1 MLVKFHL
8 TVLLTFITL
17 TKSVASLPDFTEL
30 VDKVA
35 PAVVK
40 INVSFAGESQ
50 LKSQPYGGN
59 LPDIFRELLEQQRN
73 LRERPDRASL
83 GSGFVISSDGYIIT
97 NHHVVDR
104 ATKIRVS
111 FADRR
116 EFDAEMVGT
125 DRRSDLAL
133 LKINGSDLPTLEFA
147 TENSL
152 RVGAWV
158 LAIGSPFGLDYSV
171 TAGIVSAMGR
181 SIPTDRNENYV
192 PFIQTDVAINPGNSG
207 GPLFDLSGK
216 VVGINSQIYSRTG
229 GSIGLSFAIPAQL
242 ALDVVQQLKSTG
254 RVDRGWLGVAIQDVD
269 QKLAR
274 SLNLKEAK
282 GALVSAVEIDSPAD
296 LGKIMPGDV
305 IISFNR
311 QAVIESSDLP
321 PLVGQVAPG
330 ARVPVKIM
338 RDGKVKKLNII
349 VAALD
354 GDQSTSEQV
363 SKANENGD
371 RLGLRV
377 GDVEKLSTSDDL
389 INGVVIQYITPR
401 SAADIAGL
409 RQGDVIVQ
417 LGQVRILNFTQYN
430 KVVKEM
436 PKNRPVA
443 IRFLRRGTAVFRT
456 IEIND

>member
-1 MLVKFHL
+1 MFVKMHL
-8 TVLLTFITL
+8 ILLLTSITL
-17 TKSVASLPDFTEL
+17 SKAVASLPDFTEL
-30 VDKVA
+30 VERVA

-40 INVSFAGESQ
+40 INVSFSGESSLQ
-50 LKSQPYGGN
+50 SQPYGRN

-73 LRERPDRASL
+73 FRERPDRVSM

-97 NHHVVDR
+97 NHHVVER
-104 ATKIRVS
+104 ATKIQVS

-116 EFDAEMVGT
+116 EFQAKMVGT

-133 LKINGSDLPTLEFA
+133 LKINGNDLPTLEFA
-147 TENSL
+147 TENDL

-181 SIPTDRNENYV
+181 SIPTERNENYV

-216 VVGINSQIYSRTG
+216 VVGINSQIYSRSG
-229 GSIGLSFAIPAQL
+229 GSIGLSFAIPAKL

-296 LGKIMPGDV
+296 LGQIMPGDV
-305 IISFNR
+305 IVSFNR
-311 QAVIESSDLP
+311 EAVIESSDLP

-330 ARVPVKIM
+330 GRVPVEIV
-338 RDGKVKKLNII
+338 RDGKIKKLNVI

-354 GDQSTSEQV
+354 GDQPITEQS
-363 SKANENGD
+363 SKVNENGD
-371 RLGLRV
+371 RLGLIV
-377 GDVEKLSTSDDL
+377 EDVTKLSMSEDGL
-389 INGVVIQYITPR
+389 NGVVIQYIAPR
-401 SAADIAGL
+401 SAAEMAGL
-409 RQGDVIVQ
+409 QQGDIIVQ
-417 LGQVRILNFTQYN
+417 LGKMRILSS
-430 KVVKEM
+430 KEYDKTVRQM

-443 IRFLRRGTAVFRT
+443 IRFLRRGNAVFRT
-456 IEIND
+456 IEID

>member
-1 MLVKFHL
+1 MLVKMYL
-8 TVLLTFITL
+8 ILLLTSITL
-17 TKSVASLPDFTEL
+17 SKAVASLPDFTEL
-30 VDKVA
+30 VKRVA

-40 INVSFAGESQ
+40 INVSFSGESSLQ
-50 LKSQPYGGN
+50 SQPYGRN

-73 LRERPDRASL
+73 LRERPDRVSM

-97 NHHVVDR
+97 NHHVVER
-104 ATKIRVS
+104 ATKIQVS

-116 EFDAEMVGT
+116 EFEAEMVGT

-133 LKINGSDLPTLEFA
+133 LKINGNDLPTLEFA
-147 TENSL
+147 TENDL

-181 SIPTDRNENYV
+181 SIPTERNENYV

-216 VVGINSQIYSRTG
+216 VVGINSQIYSRSG
-229 GSIGLSFAIPAQL
+229 GSIGLSFAIPAKL

-296 LGKIMPGDV
+296 VGQILPGDV

-311 QAVIESSDLP
+311 EAVIESSDLP

-330 ARVPVKIM
+330 GRVPVEIV
-338 RDGKVKKLNII
+338 RDGKIKKLNVI

-354 GDQSTSEQV
+354 GDQPITEQR

-371 RLGLRV
+371 RLGLIV
-377 GDVEKLSTSDDL
+377 EDVTKLPIPEDGLT
-389 INGVVIQYITPR
+389 GVVIQYIAPR
-401 SAADIAGL
+401 SAAEMAGL
-409 RQGDVIVQ
+409 QQGDIIVQ
-417 LGQVRILNFTQYN
+417 LGKMRISSSKEYDKTVRQ
-430 KVVKEM
+430 M

-443 IRFLRRGTAVFRT
+443 IRFLRRGAAVFRT
-456 IEIND
+456 IEID

>member
-1 MLVKFHL
+1 L
-8 TVLLTFITL
+8 TSITL
-17 TKSVASLPDFTEL
+17 SKAVASLPDFTEL
-30 VDKVA
+30 VERVA

-40 INVSFAGESQ
+40 INVSFSGESSLQ
-50 LKSQPYGGN
+50 SQPYGRN

-73 LRERPDRASL
+73 FRERPDRVSM

-97 NHHVVDR
+97 NHHVVER
-104 ATKIRVS
+104 ATKIQVS

-116 EFDAEMVGT
+116 EFEAKMVGT

-133 LKINGSDLPTLEFA
+133 LKINGNDLPTLEFA
-147 TENSL
+147 TENDL

-181 SIPTDRNENYV
+181 SIPTERNENYV

-216 VVGINSQIYSRTG
+216 VVGINSQIYSRSG
-229 GSIGLSFAIPAQL
+229 GSIGLSFAIPAKL

-296 LGKIMPGDV
+296 LGQIMPGDV
-305 IISFNR
+305 IVSFNR
-311 QAVIESSDLP
+311 EAVIESSDLP

-330 ARVPVKIM
+330 GRVPVEIV
-338 RDGKVKKLNII
+338 RDGKIKKLNVI

-354 GDQSTSEQV
+354 GDQPITEQS
-363 SKANENGD
+363 SKVNENGD
-371 RLGLRV
+371 RLGLIV
-377 GDVEKLSTSDDL
+377 EDVTKLSMSEDGL
-389 INGVVIQYITPR
+389 NGVVIQYIAPR
-401 SAADIAGL
+401 SAAEMAGL
-409 RQGDVIVQ
+409 QQGDIIVQ
-417 LGQVRILNFTQYN
+417 LGKMRILSS
-430 KVVKEM
+430 KEYDKTVRQM

-443 IRFLRRGTAVFRT
+443 IRFLRRGNAVFRT
-456 IEIND
+456 IEID

>member
-1 MLVKFHL
+1 MLVKMYL
-8 TVLLTFITL
+8 ILLLTSITL
-17 TKSVASLPDFTEL
+17 SKAVASLPDFTEL
-30 VDKVA
+30 VERVA

-40 INVSFAGESQ
+40 INVSFSGESSLQ
-50 LKSQPYGGN
+50 SQPYGRN

-73 LRERPDRASL
+73 LRERPDRVSM

-97 NHHVVDR
+97 NHHVVER
-104 ATKIRVS
+104 ATKIQVS
-111 FADRR
+111 FAVRR
-116 EFDAEMVGT
+116 EFEAEMVGT

-133 LKINGSDLPTLEFA
+133 LKINGNDLPTLEFA
-147 TENSL
+147 TENDL

-181 SIPTDRNENYV
+181 SIPTERNENYV

-216 VVGINSQIYSRTG
+216 VVGINSQIYSRSG
-229 GSIGLSFAIPAQL
+229 GSIGLSFAIPAKL

-296 LGKIMPGDV
+296 VGQILPGDV

-311 QAVIESSDLP
+311 EAVIESSDLP

-330 ARVPVKIM
+330 GRVPVEIV
-338 RDGKVKKLNII
+338 RDGKIKKLNVI

-354 GDQSTSEQV
+354 GDQPITEQR

-371 RLGLRV
+371 RLGLIV
-377 GDVEKLSTSDDL
+377 EDVTKLPIPEDGLT
-389 INGVVIQYITPR
+389 GVVIQYIAPR
-401 SAADIAGL
+401 SAAEMAGL
-409 RQGDVIVQ
+409 QQGDIIVQ
-417 LGQVRILNFTQYN
+417 LGKMRISSSKEYDKTVRQ
-430 KVVKEM
+430 M

-443 IRFLRRGTAVFRT
+443 IRFLRRGAAVFRT
-456 IEIND
+456 IEID

>member
-1 MLVKFHL
+1 MLVKMYL
-8 TVLLTFITL
+8 ILLLTGITL
-17 TKSVASLPDFTEL
+17 SKAVASLPDFTEL
-30 VDKVA
+30 VERVA

-40 INVSFAGESQ
+40 INVSFSGESSLQ
-50 LKSQPYGGN
+50 AQPYGRN

-73 LRERPDRASL
+73 LRERPDRVSM

-97 NHHVVDR
+97 NHHVVER
-104 ATKIRVS
+104 ATKIQVS

-116 EFDAEMVGT
+116 EFEAEMVGT

-133 LKINGSDLPTLEFA
+133 LKVNGNDLPTLEFA
-147 TENSL
+147 KENDL

-171 TAGIVSAMGR
+171 TAGIVSAIGR
-181 SIPTDRNENYV
+181 SIPTERNENYV

-216 VVGINSQIYSRTG
+216 VVGINSQIYSRSG
-229 GSIGLSFAIPAQL
+229 GSIGLSFAIPANL

-296 LGKIMPGDV
+296 VGQILPGDV

-311 QAVIESSDLP
+311 EAVIESSDLP

-330 ARVPVKIM
+330 GRVPVEIV
-338 RDGKVKKLNII
+338 RDGKIKKLNVI

-354 GDQSTSEQV
+354 GDQPIAEKR
-363 SKANENGD
+363 SKANESGD
-371 RLGLRV
+371 RLGLIV
-377 GDVEKLSTSDDL
+377 EDVTKLSIPEDGLT
-389 INGVVIQYITPR
+389 GVVIRYIAPR
-401 SAADIAGL
+401 SAAEMAGL
-409 RQGDVIVQ
+409 QQGDIIVQ
-417 LGQVRILNFTQYN
+417 LGKMRISSSKEYDKTVRQ
-430 KVVKEM
+430 M

-443 IRFLRRGTAVFRT
+443 IRFLRRGNAVFRT
-456 IEIND
+456 IEID

>member
-1 MLVKFHL
+1 MLVKMYL
-8 TVLLTFITL
+8 ILLLTSITL
-17 TKSVASLPDFTEL
+17 SKAVASLPDFTEL
-30 VDKVA
+30 VKRVA

-40 INVSFAGESQ
+40 INVSFSGESSLQ
-50 LKSQPYGGN
+50 SQPYGRN

-73 LRERPDRASL
+73 LRERPDRVSM

-97 NHHVVDR
+97 NHHVVER
-104 ATKIRVS
+104 ATKIQVS

-116 EFDAEMVGT
+116 EFEAEMVGT

-133 LKINGSDLPTLEFA
+133 LKINGNDLPTLEFA
-147 TENSL
+147 TENDL

-181 SIPTDRNENYV
+181 SIPTERNENYV

-216 VVGINSQIYSRTG
+216 VVGINSQIYSRSG
-229 GSIGLSFAIPAQL
+229 GSIGLSFAIPAKL

-296 LGKIMPGDV
+296 VGQILPGDV

-311 QAVIESSDLP
+311 EAVIESSDLP

-330 ARVPVKIM
+330 GRVPVEIV
-338 RDGKVKKLNII
+338 RDGKIKKLNVI

-354 GDQSTSEQV
+354 GDQPITEQR

-371 RLGLRV
+371 RLGLIV
-377 GDVEKLSTSDDL
+377 EDVSKLPIPEDGLT
-389 INGVVIQYITPR
+389 GVVIQYIAPR
-401 SAADIAGL
+401 SAAEMAGL
-409 RQGDVIVQ
+409 QQGDIIVQ
-417 LGQVRILNFTQYN
+417 LGKMRISSSKEYDKTVRQ
-430 KVVKEM
+430 M
-436 PKNRPVA
+436 PRNRPVA
-443 IRFLRRGTAVFRT
+443 IRFLRRGAAVFRT
-456 IEIND
+456 IEID

>member
-1 MLVKFHL
+1 MLVKMYL
-8 TVLLTFITL
+8 ILLLTSITL
-17 TKSVASLPDFTEL
+17 SKAVASLPDFTEL
-30 VDKVA
+30 VKRVA

-40 INVSFAGESQ
+40 INVSFSGESSLQ
-50 LKSQPYGGN
+50 SQPYGRN

-73 LRERPDRASL
+73 LRERPDRVSM

-97 NHHVVDR
+97 NHHVVER
-104 ATKIRVS
+104 ATKIQVS

-116 EFDAEMVGT
+116 EFEAEMVGT

-133 LKINGSDLPTLEFA
+133 LKINGNDLPTLEFA
-147 TENSL
+147 TENDL

-181 SIPTDRNENYV
+181 SIPTERNENYV

-216 VVGINSQIYSRTG
+216 VVGINSQIYSRSG
-229 GSIGLSFAIPAQL
+229 GSIGLSFAIPAKL

-296 LGKIMPGDV
+296 VGQILPGDV

-311 QAVIESSDLP
+311 EAVIESSDLP

-330 ARVPVKIM
+330 GRVPVEIV
-338 RDGKVKKLNII
+338 RDGKIKKLNVI

-354 GDQSTSEQV
+354 GDQPIIEQR

-371 RLGLRV
+371 RLGLIV
-377 GDVEKLSTSDDL
+377 EDVTKLPIPEDGLT
-389 INGVVIQYITPR
+389 GVVIQYIAPR
-401 SAADIAGL
+401 SAAEMAGL
-409 RQGDVIVQ
+409 QQGDIIVQ
-417 LGQVRILNFTQYN
+417 LGKMRISSSKEYDKTVRQ
-430 KVVKEM
+430 M

-443 IRFLRRGTAVFRT
+443 IRFLRRGAAVFRT
-456 IEIND
+456 IEID

>member
-1 MLVKFHL
+1 MFVKMHL
-8 TVLLTFITL
+8 ILLLTSITL
-17 TKSVASLPDFTEL
+17 SKAVASLPDFTEL
-30 VDKVA
+30 VERVA

-40 INVSFAGESQ
+40 INVSFSGESSLQ
-50 LKSQPYGGN
+50 SQPYGRN

-73 LRERPDRASL
+73 FRERPDRVSM

-97 NHHVVDR
+97 NHHVVER
-104 ATKIRVS
+104 ATKIQVS

-116 EFDAEMVGT
+116 EFEAKMVGT

-133 LKINGSDLPTLEFA
+133 LKINGNDLPTLEFA
-147 TENSL
+147 TENDL

-181 SIPTDRNENYV
+181 SIPTERNENYV
-192 PFIQTDVAINPGNSG
+192 PVLQTDGAINPGNSG
-207 GPLFDLSGK
+207 GALFDLSGK
-216 VVGINSQIYSRTG
+216 VVGINSQIYSRSG
-229 GSIGLSFAIPAQL
+229 GSIGLSFAIPAKL

-296 LGKIMPGDV
+296 LGQIMPGDV
-305 IISFNR
+305 IVSFNR
-311 QAVIESSDLP
+311 EAVIESSDLP

-330 ARVPVKIM
+330 GRVPVEIV
-338 RDGKVKKLNII
+338 RDGKIKKLNVI

-354 GDQSTSEQV
+354 GDQPITEQS
-363 SKANENGD
+363 SKVNENGD
-371 RLGLRV
+371 RLGLIV
-377 GDVEKLSTSDDL
+377 EDVTKLSMSEDGL
-389 INGVVIQYITPR
+389 NGVVIQYIAPR
-401 SAADIAGL
+401 SAAEMAGL
-409 RQGDVIVQ
+409 QQGDIIVQ
-417 LGQVRILNFTQYN
+417 LGKMRILSS
-430 KVVKEM
+430 KEYDKTVRQM

-443 IRFLRRGTAVFRT
+443 IRFLRRGNAVFRT
-456 IEIND
+456 IEID

>member
-1 MLVKFHL
+1 MFVKMHL
-8 TVLLTFITL
+8 ILLLTSITL
-17 TKSVASLPDFTEL
+17 SKAVASLPDFTEL
-30 VDKVA
+30 VERVA

-40 INVSFAGESQ
+40 INVSFSGESSLQ
-50 LKSQPYGGN
+50 SQPYGRN

-73 LRERPDRASL
+73 FRERPDRVSM

-97 NHHVVDR
+97 NHHVVER
-104 ATKIRVS
+104 ATKIQVS

-116 EFDAEMVGT
+116 EFEAKMVGT

-133 LKINGSDLPTLEFA
+133 LKINGNDLPTLEFA
-147 TENSL
+147 TENDL

-181 SIPTDRNENYV
+181 SIPTERNENYV

-216 VVGINSQIYSRTG
+216 VVGINSQIYSRSG
-229 GSIGLSFAIPAQL
+229 GSIGLSFAIPAKL

-296 LGKIMPGDV
+296 LGQIMPGDV
-305 IISFNR
+305 IVSFNR
-311 QAVIESSDLP
+311 EAVIESSDLP

-330 ARVPVKIM
+330 GRVPVEIV
-338 RDGKVKKLNII
+338 RDGKIKKLNVI

-354 GDQSTSEQV
+354 GDQPITEQS
-363 SKANENGD
+363 SKVNENGD
-371 RLGLRV
+371 RLGLIV
-377 GDVEKLSTSDDL
+377 EDVTKLSMSEDGL
-389 INGVVIQYITPR
+389 NGVVIQYIAPR
-401 SAADIAGL
+401 SAAEMAGL
-409 RQGDVIVQ
+409 QQGDIIVQ
-417 LGQVRILNFTQYN
+417 LGKMRILSS
-430 KVVKEM
+430 KEYDKTVRQM

-443 IRFLRRGTAVFRT
+443 IRFLRRGNAVFRT
-456 IEIND
+456 IEID

>member
-1 MLVKFHL
+1 MFVKMHL
-8 TVLLTFITL
+8 ILLLTSITL
-17 TKSVASLPDFTEL
+17 SKAVASLPDFTEL
-30 VDKVA
+30 VERVA

-40 INVSFAGESQ
+40 INVSFSGESSLQ
-50 LKSQPYGGN
+50 SQPYGRN

-73 LRERPDRASL
+73 LRERPDRVSM

-97 NHHVVDR
+97 NHHVVER
-104 ATKIRVS
+104 ATKIQVS

-116 EFDAEMVGT
+116 EFEAKMVGT

-133 LKINGSDLPTLEFA
+133 LKINGNDLPTLEFA
-147 TENSL
+147 TENDL

-181 SIPTDRNENYV
+181 SIPTERNENYV

-216 VVGINSQIYSRTG
+216 VVGINSQIYSRSG
-229 GSIGLSFAIPAQL
+229 GSIGLSFAIPAKL

-296 LGKIMPGDV
+296 LGQIMPGDV

-311 QAVIESSDLP
+311 EAVIESSDLP

-330 ARVPVKIM
+330 GRVPVEIV
-338 RDGKVKKLNII
+338 RDGKIKKLNVI

-354 GDQSTSEQV
+354 GDQPITEQR
-363 SKANENGD
+363 SKVKENGD
-371 RLGLRV
+371 RLGLIV
-377 GDVEKLSTSDDL
+377 EDVTKLSMPADGL
-389 INGVVIQYITPR
+389 NGVVIQYIAPR
-401 SAADIAGL
+401 SAAEMAGL
-409 RQGDVIVQ
+409 QQGDIIVQ
-417 LGQVRILNFTQYN
+417 LGKIRILSS
-430 KVVKEM
+430 KEYDKTVRQM

-443 IRFLRRGTAVFRT
+443 IRFLRRGNAVFRT
-456 IEIND
+456 IEID

>member
-1 MLVKFHL
+1 MLVKMYL
-8 TVLLTFITL
+8 ILLLTGITL
-17 TKSVASLPDFTEL
+17 SKAVASLPDFTEL
-30 VDKVA
+30 VERVA

-40 INVSFAGESQ
+40 INVSFSGESSLQ
-50 LKSQPYGGN
+50 SQPYGRN

-73 LRERPDRASL
+73 LRERPDRVSM

-97 NHHVVDR
+97 NHHVVER
-104 ATKIRVS
+104 ATKIQVS

-116 EFDAEMVGT
+116 EFEAEMVGT

-133 LKINGSDLPTLEFA
+133 LKVNGNDLPTLEFA
-147 TENSL
+147 TENDL

-171 TAGIVSAMGR
+171 TAGIVSAIGR
-181 SIPTDRNENYV
+181 SIPTERNENYV

-216 VVGINSQIYSRTG
+216 VVGINSQIYSRSG
-229 GSIGLSFAIPAQL
+229 GSIGLSFAIPANL

-296 LGKIMPGDV
+296 VGQILPGDV

-311 QAVIESSDLP
+311 EAVIESSDLP

-330 ARVPVKIM
+330 GRVPVEIV
-338 RDGKVKKLNII
+338 RDGKIKKLNVI

-354 GDQSTSEQV
+354 GDQPIAEKR
-363 SKANENGD
+363 SKANESGD
-371 RLGLRV
+371 RLGLIV
-377 GDVEKLSTSDDL
+377 EDVTKLSIPEDGLT
-389 INGVVIQYITPR
+389 GVVIRYIAPK
-401 SAADIAGL
+401 SAAEMAGL
-409 RQGDVIVQ
+409 QQGDIIVQ
-417 LGQVRILNFTQYN
+417 LGKMRISSSKEYDKTVRQ
-430 KVVKEM
+430 M

-443 IRFLRRGTAVFRT
+443 IRFLRRGNAVFRT
-456 IEIND
+456 IEID

>member
-1 MLVKFHL
+1 MLVKMYL
-8 TVLLTFITL
+8 VLLLTSITL
-17 TKSVASLPDFTEL
+17 SKAVASLPDFTEL
-30 VDKVA
+30 VERVA

-40 INVSFAGESQ
+40 INVSFSGESSLQ
-50 LKSQPYGGN
+50 SQPYGRN

-73 LRERPDRASL
+73 LRERPDRVSM

-97 NHHVVDR
+97 NHHVVER
-104 ATKIRVS
+104 ATKIQVS

-116 EFDAEMVGT
+116 EFEAEMVGT

-133 LKINGSDLPTLEFA
+133 LKINGNDLPTLEFA
-147 TENSL
+147 TENDL

-181 SIPTDRNENYV
+181 SIPTERNENYV

-216 VVGINSQIYSRTG
+216 VVGINSQIYSRSG
-229 GSIGLSFAIPAQL
+229 GSIGLSFAIPAKL

-296 LGKIMPGDV
+296 VGQILPGDV

-311 QAVIESSDLP
+311 EAVIESSDLP

-330 ARVPVKIM
+330 GRVPVEIV
-338 RDGKVKKLNII
+338 RDGKIKKLNVI

-354 GDQSTSEQV
+354 GDQPITEQRSQV
-363 SKANENGD
+363 NENGD
-371 RLGLRV
+371 RLGLIV
-377 GDVEKLSTSDDL
+377 EDVTKLSMPDDGL
-389 INGVVIQYITPR
+389 NGVVIQYIAPR
-401 SAADIAGL
+401 SAAEMAGL
-409 RQGDVIVQ
+409 QQGDIIVQ
-417 LGQVRILNFTQYN
+417 LGKMRISSSKEYDKTVRQ
-430 KVVKEM
+430 M

-443 IRFLRRGTAVFRT
+443 IRFLRRGAAVFRT
-456 IEIND
+456 IEID

>member
-1 MLVKFHL
+1 MLVKICL
-8 TVLLTFITL
+8 TVLLTGITL
-17 TKSVASLPDFTEL
+17 SKSVASLPDFTEL
-30 VDKVA
+30 VERVA

-40 INVSFAGESQ
+40 INVSFSGESA

-73 LRERPDRASL
+73 FRERPDRVSM

-97 NHHVVDR
+97 NHHVVER
-104 ATKIRVS
+104 ATKIQVS

-116 EFDAEMVGT
+116 EFEAKMVGT

-133 LKINGSDLPTLEFA
+133 LKINGNDLPTLEFA
-147 TENSL
+147 TENDL

-181 SIPTDRNENYV
+181 SIPTERNENYV

-216 VVGINSQIYSRTG
+216 VVGINSQIYSRSG
-229 GSIGLSFAIPAQL
+229 GSIGLSFAIPAKL

-296 LGKIMPGDV
+296 LGQIMPGDV
-305 IISFNR
+305 IVSFNR
-311 QAVIESSDLP
+311 EAVIESSDLP

-330 ARVPVKIM
+330 GRVPVEIV
-338 RDGKVKKLNII
+338 RDGKIKKLNVI

-354 GDQSTSEQV
+354 GDQPITEQS
-363 SKANENGD
+363 SKVNENGD
-371 RLGLRV
+371 RLGLIV
-377 GDVEKLSTSDDL
+377 EDVTKLSMPDDGL
-389 INGVVIQYITPR
+389 NGVVIQRVNLLKSYQR
-401 SAADIAGL
+401 NSRKKL
-409 RQGDVIVQ
+409 KKMV
-417 LGQVRILNFTQYN
+417 
-430 KVVKEM
+430 
-436 PKNRPVA
+436 
-443 IRFLRRGTAVFRT
+443 
-456 IEIND
+456 

>member
-1 MLVKFHL
+1 MLVKMYL
-8 TVLLTFITL
+8 VLLLTSITL
-17 TKSVASLPDFTEL
+17 SKAVASLPDFTEL
-30 VDKVA
+30 VERVA

-40 INVSFAGESQ
+40 INVSFSGESSLQ
-50 LKSQPYGGN
+50 SQPYGRN

-73 LRERPDRASL
+73 LRERPDRVSM

-97 NHHVVDR
+97 NHHVVER
-104 ATKIRVS
+104 ATKIQVS

-116 EFDAEMVGT
+116 EFEAEMVGT

-133 LKINGSDLPTLEFA
+133 LKINGNDLPTLEFA
-147 TENSL
+147 TENDL

-181 SIPTDRNENYV
+181 SIPTERNENYV

-216 VVGINSQIYSRTG
+216 VVGINSQIYSRSG
-229 GSIGLSFAIPAQL
+229 GSIGLSFAIPAKL

-296 LGKIMPGDV
+296 VGQILPGDV

-311 QAVIESSDLP
+311 EAVIESSDLP

-330 ARVPVKIM
+330 GRVPVEIV
-338 RDGKVKKLNII
+338 RDGKIKKLNVI

-354 GDQSTSEQV
+354 GDQPITEQR

-371 RLGLRV
+371 RLGLV
-377 GDVEKLSTSDDL
+377 VEDVTKLPIPEDGLT
-389 INGVVIQYITPR
+389 GVVIQYIAPR
-401 SAADIAGL
+401 SAAEMAGL
-409 RQGDVIVQ
+409 QQGDIIVQ
-417 LGQVRILNFTQYN
+417 LGKMRISSSKEYDKTVRQ
-430 KVVKEM
+430 M
-436 PKNRPVA
+436 PKNRPIA
-443 IRFLRRGTAVFRT
+443 IRFLRRGAAVFRT
-456 IEIND
+456 IEID

>member
-1 MLVKFHL
+1 MLVKMYL
-8 TVLLTFITL
+8 ILLLTSITL
-17 TKSVASLPDFTEL
+17 SKAVASLPDFTEL
-30 VDKVA
+30 VERVA

-40 INVSFAGESQ
+40 INVSFSGESSLQ
-50 LKSQPYGGN
+50 SQPYGRN

-73 LRERPDRASL
+73 LRERPDRISM

-97 NHHVVDR
+97 NHHVVER
-104 ATKIRVS
+104 ATKIQVS

-116 EFDAEMVGT
+116 EFEAEMVGT

-133 LKINGSDLPTLEFA
+133 LKINGNNLPTLEFA
-147 TENSL
+147 TENDL

-181 SIPTDRNENYV
+181 SIPTERNENYV

-216 VVGINSQIYSRTG
+216 VVGINSQIYSRSG
-229 GSIGLSFAIPAQL
+229 GSIGLSFAIPAKL

-296 LGKIMPGDV
+296 VGQILPGDV

-311 QAVIESSDLP
+311 EAVIESSDLP

-330 ARVPVKIM
+330 GRVPVEIV
-338 RDGKVKKLNII
+338 RDGKIKKLNVI

-354 GDQSTSEQV
+354 GDQPITEQRSQV
-363 SKANENGD
+363 NENGD
-371 RLGLRV
+371 RLGLIV
-377 GDVEKLSTSDDL
+377 EDVTKLPIPEDGLT
-389 INGVVIQYITPR
+389 GVVIQYIAPR
-401 SAADIAGL
+401 SAAEMAGL
-409 RQGDVIVQ
+409 QQGDIIVQ
-417 LGQVRILNFTQYN
+417 LGKMRISSSKEYDKTVRQ
-430 KVVKEM
+430 M

-443 IRFLRRGTAVFRT
+443 IRFLRRGAAVFRT
-456 IEIND
+456 IEID

>member
-1 MLVKFHL
+1 MLVKMYL
-8 TVLLTFITL
+8 ILLLTSIILSKAF
-17 TKSVASLPDFTEL
+17 ASLPDFTEL
-30 VDKVA
+30 VERVA

-40 INVSFAGESQ
+40 INVSFSGESSLQ
-50 LKSQPYGGN
+50 SQPYGRN

-73 LRERPDRASL
+73 LRERPDRVSM

-97 NHHVVDR
+97 NHHVVER
-104 ATKIRVS
+104 ATKIQVS

-116 EFDAEMVGT
+116 EFEAKMVGT

-133 LKINGSDLPTLEFA
+133 LKINGNDLPTLEFA
-147 TENSL
+147 TENDL

-181 SIPTDRNENYV
+181 SIPTERNENYV

-216 VVGINSQIYSRTG
+216 VVGINSQIYSRSG
-229 GSIGLSFAIPAQL
+229 GSIGLSFAIPAKL

-296 LGKIMPGDV
+296 LGQIMPGDV
-305 IISFNR
+305 IVSFNR
-311 QAVIESSDLP
+311 EAVIESSDLP

-330 ARVPVKIM
+330 GRVPVEIV
-338 RDGKVKKLNII
+338 RDGKIKKLNVI

-354 GDQSTSEQV
+354 GDQPITEQR
-363 SKANENGD
+363 SKVKENGD
-371 RLGLRV
+371 RLGLIV
-377 GDVEKLSTSDDL
+377 EDVTKLSMPDDGL
-389 INGVVIQYITPR
+389 NGVVIQYIAPR
-401 SAADIAGL
+401 SAAEMAGL
-409 RQGDVIVQ
+409 QQGDIIVQ
-417 LGQVRILNFTQYN
+417 LGKMRILSS
-430 KVVKEM
+430 KEYDKTVRQM

-443 IRFLRRGTAVFRT
+443 IRFLRRGNAVFRT
-456 IEIND
+456 IEID

>member
-1 MLVKFHL
+1 MFVKMHL
-8 TVLLTFITL
+8 ILLLTSITL
-17 TKSVASLPDFTEL
+17 SKAVASLPDFTEL
-30 VDKVA
+30 VERVA

-40 INVSFAGESQ
+40 INVSFSGESSLQ
-50 LKSQPYGGN
+50 SQPYGRN

-73 LRERPDRASL
+73 FRERPDRVSM

-97 NHHVVDR
+97 NHHVVER
-104 ATKIRVS
+104 ATKIQVS

-116 EFDAEMVGT
+116 EFEAKMVGT

-133 LKINGSDLPTLEFA
+133 LKINGNDLPTLEFA
-147 TENSL
+147 TENDL

-181 SIPTDRNENYV
+181 SIPTERNENYV

-216 VVGINSQIYSRTG
+216 VVGINSQIYSRSG
-229 GSIGLSFAIPAQL
+229 GSIGLSFAIPAKL

-296 LGKIMPGDV
+296 LGQIMPGDV
-305 IISFNR
+305 IVSFNR
-311 QAVIESSDLP
+311 EAVIESSDLP

-330 ARVPVKIM
+330 GRVPVEIV
-338 RDGKVKKLNII
+338 RDGKIKKLNVI

-354 GDQSTSEQV
+354 GDQPITEQS
-363 SKANENGD
+363 SKVNENGD
-371 RLGLRV
+371 RLGLIV
-377 GDVEKLSTSDDL
+377 EDVTKLSMPDDGL
-389 INGVVIQYITPR
+389 NGVVIQYIAPR
-401 SAADIAGL
+401 SAAEMAGL
-409 RQGDVIVQ
+409 QQGDIIVQ
-417 LGQVRILNFTQYN
+417 LGKIRILSS
-430 KVVKEM
+430 KEYDKTVRQM

-443 IRFLRRGTAVFRT
+443 IRFLRRGNAVFRT
-456 IEIND
+456 IEID

>member
-1 MLVKFHL
+1 MLVKMYL
-8 TVLLTFITL
+8 ILLLTSITL
-17 TKSVASLPDFTEL
+17 SKAVASLPDFTEL
-30 VDKVA
+30 VERVA

-40 INVSFAGESQ
+40 INVSFSGESSLQ
-50 LKSQPYGGN
+50 SQPYGRN

-73 LRERPDRASL
+73 LRERPDRISM

-97 NHHVVDR
+97 NHHVVER
-104 ATKIRVS
+104 ATKIQVS

-116 EFDAEMVGT
+116 EFEAEMVGT

-133 LKINGSDLPTLEFA
+133 LKINGNDLPTLEFA
-147 TENSL
+147 TENDL

-171 TAGIVSAMGR
+171 TAGIVSAIGR
-181 SIPTDRNENYV
+181 SIPTERNENYV

-216 VVGINSQIYSRTG
+216 VVGINSQIYSRSG
-229 GSIGLSFAIPAQL
+229 GSIGLSFAIPAKL

-296 LGKIMPGDV
+296 VGQILPGDV

-311 QAVIESSDLP
+311 EAVIESSDLP

-330 ARVPVKIM
+330 GRVPVEIV
-338 RDGKVKKLNII
+338 RDGKIKKLNVI

-354 GDQSTSEQV
+354 GDQPITEQR

-371 RLGLRV
+371 RLGLIV
-377 GDVEKLSTSDDL
+377 EDVTKLPIPEDGLT
-389 INGVVIQYITPR
+389 GVVIQYIAPR
-401 SAADIAGL
+401 SAAEMAGL
-409 RQGDVIVQ
+409 QQGDIIVQ
-417 LGQVRILNFTQYN
+417 LGKMRISSSKEYDKTVRQ
-430 KVVKEM
+430 M

-443 IRFLRRGTAVFRT
+443 IRFLRRGAAVFRT
-456 IEIND
+456 IEID

>member
-1 MLVKFHL
+1 MLVKMYL
-8 TVLLTFITL
+8 ILLLTSITL
-17 TKSVASLPDFTEL
+17 SKAVASLPDFTEL
-30 VDKVA
+30 VERVA

-40 INVSFAGESQ
+40 INVSFSGESSLQ
-50 LKSQPYGGN
+50 SQPYGRN

-73 LRERPDRASL
+73 LRERPDRVSM

-97 NHHVVDR
+97 NHHVVER
-104 ATKIRVS
+104 ATKIQVS

-116 EFDAEMVGT
+116 EFEAEMVGT

-133 LKINGSDLPTLEFA
+133 LKINGNDLPTLEFA
-147 TENSL
+147 TENDL

-171 TAGIVSAMGR
+171 TAGIVSAIGR
-181 SIPTDRNENYV
+181 SIPTERNENYV

-216 VVGINSQIYSRTG
+216 VVGINSQIYSRSG
-229 GSIGLSFAIPAQL
+229 GSIGLSFAIPAKL

-296 LGKIMPGDV
+296 VGQILPGDV

-311 QAVIESSDLP
+311 EAVIESSDLP

-330 ARVPVKIM
+330 GRVPVEIV
-338 RDGKVKKLNII
+338 RDGKIKKLNVI

-354 GDQSTSEQV
+354 GDQPITEQR

-371 RLGLRV
+371 RLGLIV
-377 GDVEKLSTSDDL
+377 EDVTKLPIPEDGLT
-389 INGVVIQYITPR
+389 GVVIQYIAPR
-401 SAADIAGL
+401 SAAEMAGL
-409 RQGDVIVQ
+409 QQGDIIVQ
-417 LGQVRILNFTQYN
+417 LGKMRISSSKEYDKTVRQ
-430 KVVKEM
+430 M

-443 IRFLRRGTAVFRT
+443 IRFLRRGAAVFRT
-456 IEIND
+456 IEID

>member
-1 MLVKFHL
+1 MLVKMYL
-8 TVLLTFITL
+8 ILLLTSITL
-17 TKSVASLPDFTEL
+17 SKAVASLPDFTEL
-30 VDKVA
+30 VERVA

-40 INVSFAGESQ
+40 INVSFSGESSLQ
-50 LKSQPYGGN
+50 SQPYGRN

-73 LRERPDRASL
+73 LRERPDRVSM

-97 NHHVVDR
+97 NHHVVER
-104 ATKIRVS
+104 ATKIQVS

-116 EFDAEMVGT
+116 EFEAEMVGT

-133 LKINGSDLPTLEFA
+133 LKINGNDLPTLEFA
-147 TENSL
+147 TENDL

-181 SIPTDRNENYV
+181 SIPTERNENYV

-216 VVGINSQIYSRTG
+216 VVGINSQIYSRSG
-229 GSIGLSFAIPAQL
+229 GSIGLSFAIPAKL

-296 LGKIMPGDV
+296 VGQILPGDV

-311 QAVIESSDLP
+311 EAVIESSDLP

-330 ARVPVKIM
+330 GRVPVEIV
-338 RDGKVKKLNII
+338 RDGKIKKLNVI

-354 GDQSTSEQV
+354 GDQPITEQR

-371 RLGLRV
+371 RLGLIV
-377 GDVEKLSTSDDL
+377 EDVTKLPIPEDGLT
-389 INGVVIQYITPR
+389 GVVIQYIAPR
-401 SAADIAGL
+401 SAAEMAGL
-409 RQGDVIVQ
+409 QQGDIIVQ
-417 LGQVRILNFTQYN
+417 LGKMRISSSKEYDKTVRQ
-430 KVVKEM
+430 M

-443 IRFLRRGTAVFRT
+443 IRFLRRGAAVFRT
-456 IEIND
+456 IEID

>member
-1 MLVKFHL
+1 MLVKMYL
-8 TVLLTFITL
+8 ILLLTSITL
-17 TKSVASLPDFTEL
+17 SKAVASLPDFTEL
-30 VDKVA
+30 VKRVA

-40 INVSFAGESQ
+40 INVSFSGESSLQ
-50 LKSQPYGGN
+50 SQPYGRN

-73 LRERPDRASL
+73 LRERPDRVSM

-97 NHHVVDR
+97 NHHVVER
-104 ATKIRVS
+104 ATKIQVS

-116 EFDAEMVGT
+116 EFEAEMVGT

-133 LKINGSDLPTLEFA
+133 LKINGNDLPTLEFA
-147 TENSL
+147 TENDL

-181 SIPTDRNENYV
+181 SIPTERNENYV

-216 VVGINSQIYSRTG
+216 VVGINSQIYSRSG
-229 GSIGLSFAIPAQL
+229 GSIGLSFAIPAKL

-296 LGKIMPGDV
+296 LGEIMPGDV

-311 QAVIESSDLP
+311 EAVIESSDLP

-330 ARVPVKIM
+330 GRVPVEIV
-338 RDGKVKKLNII
+338 RDGKIKKLNVI

-354 GDQSTSEQV
+354 GDQPITEQR

-371 RLGLRV
+371 RLGLIV
-377 GDVEKLSTSDDL
+377 EDVTKLPIPEDGLT
-389 INGVVIQYITPR
+389 GVVIQYIAPR
-401 SAADIAGL
+401 SAAEMAGL
-409 RQGDVIVQ
+409 QQGDIIVQ
-417 LGQVRILNFTQYN
+417 LGKMRISSSKEYDKTVRQ
-430 KVVKEM
+430 M

-443 IRFLRRGTAVFRT
+443 IRFLRRGAAVFRT
-456 IEIND
+456 IEID

>member
-1 MLVKFHL
+1 MLVKMYL
-8 TVLLTFITL
+8 ILLLTSITL
-17 TKSVASLPDFTEL
+17 SKAVASLPDFTEL
-30 VDKVA
+30 VKRVA

-40 INVSFAGESQ
+40 INVSFSGESSLQ
-50 LKSQPYGGN
+50 SQPYGRN

-73 LRERPDRASL
+73 LRERPDRVSM

-97 NHHVVDR
+97 NHHVVER
-104 ATKIRVS
+104 ATKIQVS

-116 EFDAEMVGT
+116 EFEAVMVGT

-133 LKINGSDLPTLEFA
+133 LKINGNDLPTLEFA
-147 TENSL
+147 TENDL

-181 SIPTDRNENYV
+181 SIPTERNENYV

-216 VVGINSQIYSRTG
+216 VVGINSQIYSRSG
-229 GSIGLSFAIPAQL
+229 GSIGLSFAIPAKL

-296 LGKIMPGDV
+296 VGQILPGDV

-311 QAVIESSDLP
+311 EAVIESSDLP

-330 ARVPVKIM
+330 GRVPVEIV
-338 RDGKVKKLNII
+338 RDGKIKKLNVI

-354 GDQSTSEQV
+354 GDQPITEQRSQV
-363 SKANENGD
+363 NENGD
-371 RLGLRV
+371 RLGLIV
-377 GDVEKLSTSDDL
+377 EDVTKLPIPEDGLT
-389 INGVVIQYITPR
+389 GVVIQYIAPR
-401 SAADIAGL
+401 SAAEMAGL
-409 RQGDVIVQ
+409 QQGDIIVQ
-417 LGQVRILNFTQYN
+417 LGKMRISSSKEYDKTVRQ
-430 KVVKEM
+430 M

-443 IRFLRRGTAVFRT
+443 IRFLRRGAAVFRT
-456 IEIND
+456 IEID

>member
-1 MLVKFHL
+1 MLVKMYL
-8 TVLLTFITL
+8 ILLLTSITL
-17 TKSVASLPDFTEL
+17 SKAVASLPDFTEL
-30 VDKVA
+30 VKRVA

-40 INVSFAGESQ
+40 INVSFSGESSLQ
-50 LKSQPYGGN
+50 SQPYGRN

-73 LRERPDRASL
+73 LRERPDRVSM

-97 NHHVVDR
+97 NHHVVER
-104 ATKIRVS
+104 ATKIQVS

-116 EFDAEMVGT
+116 EFEAEMVGT

-133 LKINGSDLPTLEFA
+133 LKINGNDLPTLEFA
-147 TENSL
+147 TENDL

-181 SIPTDRNENYV
+181 SIPTERNENYV

-216 VVGINSQIYSRTG
+216 VVGINSQIYSRSG
-229 GSIGLSFAIPAQL
+229 GSIGLSFAIPAKL

-296 LGKIMPGDV
+296 VGQILPGDV

-311 QAVIESSDLP
+311 EAVIESSDLP

-330 ARVPVKIM
+330 GRVPVEIV
-338 RDGKVKKLNII
+338 RDGKIKKLNVI

-354 GDQSTSEQV
+354 GDQPITEQR

-371 RLGLRV
+371 RLGLIV
-377 GDVEKLSTSDDL
+377 EDVTKLPIPEDGLT
-389 INGVVIQYITPR
+389 GVVIQYIAPR
-401 SAADIAGL
+401 SAAEMAGL
-409 RQGDVIVQ
+409 QQGDIIVQ
-417 LGQVRILNFTQYN
+417 LGKMRISSSKEYDKTVRQV
-430 KVVKEM
+430 

-443 IRFLRRGTAVFRT
+443 IRFLRRGAAVFRT
-456 IEIND
+456 IEID

>member
-1 MLVKFHL
+1 MFVKMHL
-8 TVLLTFITL
+8 ILLLTSITL
-17 TKSVASLPDFTEL
+17 SKAVASLPDFTEL
-30 VDKVA
+30 VERVA

-40 INVSFAGESQ
+40 INVSFSGQSSLQ
-50 LKSQPYGGN
+50 SQPYGRN

-73 LRERPDRASL
+73 FRERPDRVSM

-97 NHHVVDR
+97 NHHVVER
-104 ATKIRVS
+104 ATKIQVS

-116 EFDAEMVGT
+116 EFEAKMVGT

-133 LKINGSDLPTLEFA
+133 LKINGNDLPTLEFA
-147 TENSL
+147 TENDL

-181 SIPTDRNENYV
+181 SIPTERNENYV

-216 VVGINSQIYSRTG
+216 VVGINSQIYSRSG
-229 GSIGLSFAIPAQL
+229 GSIGLSFAIPAKL

-296 LGKIMPGDV
+296 LGQIMPGDV
-305 IISFNR
+305 IVSFNR
-311 QAVIESSDLP
+311 EAVIESSDLP

-330 ARVPVKIM
+330 GRVPVEIV
-338 RDGKVKKLNII
+338 RDGKIKKLNVI

-354 GDQSTSEQV
+354 GDQPITEQS
-363 SKANENGD
+363 SKVNENGD
-371 RLGLRV
+371 RLGLIV
-377 GDVEKLSTSDDL
+377 EDVTKLSMSEDGL
-389 INGVVIQYITPR
+389 NGVVIQYIAPR
-401 SAADIAGL
+401 SAAEMAGL
-409 RQGDVIVQ
+409 QQGDIIVQ
-417 LGQVRILNFTQYN
+417 LGKMRILSS
-430 KVVKEM
+430 KEYDKTVRQM

-443 IRFLRRGTAVFRT
+443 IRFLRRGNAVFRT
-456 IEIND
+456 IEID